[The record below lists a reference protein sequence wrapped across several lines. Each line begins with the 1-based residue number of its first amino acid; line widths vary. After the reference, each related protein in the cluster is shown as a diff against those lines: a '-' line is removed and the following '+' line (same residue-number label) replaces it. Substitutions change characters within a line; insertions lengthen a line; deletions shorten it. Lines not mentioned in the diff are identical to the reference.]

1 MRRWI
6 AGTPAMAL
14 LSGIFLVALAIPTPL
29 RAELRVQQS
38 LVLALSAERD
48 AIRQIPASLVRR
60 ATRAGALAMPQRYD
74 AEWLLSRPATQSPTE
89 AHRCLAQALYHE
101 ARGES
106 LEGQF
111 AVAEVILNRVDS
123 PLYPNTVC
131 GVVNQNVSR
140 GRACQFSYA
149 CDGRP
154 LTMTEPRARAV
165 AQAIADLMLDGAE
178 RELTE
183 GATHFHATFVRPHW
197 SRVYEQTAQIGAHV
211 FYRPATR
218 N

>member
-1 MRRWI
+1 
-6 AGTPAMAL
+6 
-14 LSGIFLVALAIPTPL
+14 
-29 RAELRVQQS
+29 
-38 LVLALSAERD
+38 VLALSAERD

-60 ATRAGALAMPQRYD
+60 ATRPGTASAMQRYD
-74 AEWLLSRPATQSPTE
+74 SEWLLARSVTQSPTE
-89 AHRCLAQALYHE
+89 EHRCLAQALYHE

-131 GVVNQNVSR
+131 GVVNQNASR

-154 LTMTEPRARAV
+154 LTMTEPRARTL
-165 AQAIADLMLDGAE
+165 AQSIADLMLDGAE